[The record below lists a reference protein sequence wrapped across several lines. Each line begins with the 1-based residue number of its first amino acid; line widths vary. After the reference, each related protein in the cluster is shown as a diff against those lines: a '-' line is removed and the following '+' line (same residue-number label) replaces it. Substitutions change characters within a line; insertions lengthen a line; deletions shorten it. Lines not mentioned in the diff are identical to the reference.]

1 MVKTEHSPSRF
12 WAIFSFA
19 AFCPSP
25 PDSESCVLIR
35 KQYRCRLA
43 RRICPARQVA
53 ALYPLAD
60 LGRTSLPLIK
70 RQAMVSSFW
79 RAESVPQDRSAEG
92 APSYPLAD
100 RSLPMIG
107 RQAMLRSRCGR
118 GSALAAARALQ
129 GAWPGRPASAKHTAK
144 PDVRLQSGERRR
156 RGGNGSQ
163 RPNVESVHPHNAGPL
178 YAPVCTAS
186 EEMHL
191 KSEEIQ
197 SIRIAMTL
205 RLKVSSL

>member
-92 APSYPLAD
+92 APSYPRAD
-100 RSLPMIG
+100 RSLPMIE
-107 RQAMLRSRCGR
+107 RQAMLLSRCVR
-118 GSALAAARALQ
+118 GSALATARALQ
-129 GAWPGRPASAKHTAK
+129 GTAGLDGDARHTAK
-144 PDVRLQSGERRR
+144 PDVRLQSDERRR

-163 RPNVESVHPHNAGPL
+163 RPNVESVNTRITPGL
-178 YAPVCTAS
+178 FTLLSVL
-186 EEMHL
+186 HL
-191 KSEEIQ
+191 KECI
-197 SIRIAMTL
+197 
-205 RLKVSSL
+205 